1 MRADVTA
8 PETPGSMDTTDRKKP
23 RVPLLVRLIIGISVG
38 IVLGLIAQSNDIE
51 WPVRT
56 LATFSAIF
64 GSFLSFAI
72 PLIVF
77 GFITP
82 GIGSLSQGAGR
93 LLGINVGLAY
103 VSTVLAGA
111 LAVTCALLLYPILL
125 AGKSLSTAA
134 NPEDALLAPYL
145 EFQVDPP
152 LAVTTALVLAFVIG
166 LGITAL
172 PNKRLLHLAEDF
184 RDIIEMLLNRVI
196 IPLLPIHI
204 AGVFANMTYGGDVAT
219 ILKVFA
225 VVFLMVI
232 VLHWVWLLVQYSVAG
247 AVGKTNPFAMLKDMM
262 PAYFTAIGTQSSAA
276 TIPVTL
282 QSAKKAGVRSQIAD
296 FAIPLNANI
305 HLSGSMITITAC
317 AVAVLTMVE
326 HRDPSFT
333 EMIPLI
339 LVLGVMMVAAPGAPG
354 GAVMTALGA
363 LQSVL
368 GFNEAMLAL
377 MIALYLA
384 QDSFGTATN
393 VTGDGAIAKIV
404 DAFAGRKGD
413 AAAEDA
419 DANRSEAAAEA

>member
-1 MRADVTA
+1 MTFRVTA
-8 PETPGSMDTTDRKKP
+8 PESPDAKANIAHKKP
-23 RVPLLVRLIIGISVG
+23 RIPLLVRLIIGISAG
-38 IVLGLIAQSNDIE
+38 IVLGLIARGNHIE
-51 WPVRT
+51 WPVRA

-64 GSFLSFAI
+64 GSLLSFAI

-82 GIGSLSQGAGR
+82 GIGGLRQGAGK
-93 LLGINVGLAY
+93 LLGLNVGLAY
-103 VSTVLAGA
+103 LSTILAGG
-111 LAVTCALLLYPILL
+111 LAVTSAILLYPILL
-125 AGKSLSTAA
+125 DGKSLTTAA
-134 NPEDALLAPYL
+134 NPEDALLKPYL
-145 EFQVDPP
+145 EFQLDPP
-152 LAVTTALVLAFVIG
+152 FAVTTALVLAFVIG

-225 VVFLMVI
+225 VVFVMVI
-232 VLHWVWLLVQYSVAG
+232 ILHWVWLLVQYSVAG
-247 AVGKTNPFAMLKDMM
+247 AAAQTNPFAMLKDMM

-282 QSAKKAGVRSQIAD
+282 QSAKKAGIRPQIAD

-317 AVAVLTMVE
+317 AVAVMTMVE
-326 HRDPSFT
+326 HVDPSFVD
-333 EMIPLI
+333 MIPLI

-393 VTGDGAIAKIV
+393 VTGDGAIAKLV
-404 DAFAGRKGD
+404 DVFAGKKGD
-413 AAAEDA
+413 PTPEELEIAAE
-419 DANRSEAAAEA
+419 EAKA